1 MHIMVGLFGQ
11 SVGGP
16 SKPSYV
22 RASRPFCPISSV
34 AIQHKELRDWVVKSI
49 ACGHQCIKMCRQRDT
64 HVLTQAPSSL
74 TTCRSKCRR
83 VGIGMYVFQYSNRH
97 LS

>member
-64 HVLTQAPSSL
+64 HVLTSLKILSAPEKS
-74 TTCRSKCRR
+74 RD
-83 VGIGMYVFQYSNRH
+83 GMCIHIH
-97 LS
+97 L